1 MYGLAVIEVIS
12 LSGHLWNIDE
22 ITDMADIFKVYNIN
36 FIQAW
41 GTYLLYAY
49 IVFLRKPDTIFE
61 LFLQIF
67 IVFFFFSSTRINI
80 LNEGG

>member
-36 FIQAW
+36 FIQA
-41 GTYLLYAY
+41 
-49 IVFLRKPDTIFE
+49 
-61 LFLQIF
+61 
-67 IVFFFFSSTRINI
+67 
-80 LNEGG
+80 